1 MLELRR
7 YLRLI
12 VVQLRA
18 AILLQLQYRLDFFL
32 EIVLSLFWIG
42 AALAPLYVLFS
53 MRDAVNGWNAYEMLV
68 VVGFFSMHKGVLAS
82 VIQPS
87 LNQAVEHI
95 RKGTLDFLLLKPADA
110 QFMLS
115 TSKLEL
121 AHLTD
126 TLAGVLMIAWALAHM
141 PGGAARLGVRELAY
155 AVVLFICGLAILY
168 AIWIMVISL
177 AFRVI
182 KVDNLSYLFSSLF
195 EAARWPASIFRGVLS
210 LFFTFVIPLA
220 LMTTYPALAILGRAQ
235 PKHFVTAAA
244 VAAALLLLSRYTWN
258 RSIRSYTGASS

>member
-1 MLELRR
+1 MRR
-7 YLRLI
+7 YARLLL
-12 VVQLRA
+12 VQLRA
-18 AILLQLQYRLDFFL
+18 AVLLQLQYRLDFFL
-32 EIVLSLFWIG
+32 EVVLSLFWIG

-126 TLAGVLMIAWALAHM
+126 FVAGIAMIGWALARL
-141 PGGAARLGVRELAY
+141 PAVRPSALDLLLAAL
-155 AVVLFICGLAILY
+155 LFVCGLAILY
-168 AIWIMVISL
+168 ALWILVISL
-177 AFRVI
+177 AFRVV
-182 KVDNLSYLFSSLF
+182 KVDNLSYLFVSLF
-195 EAARWPASIFRGVLS
+195 EAARWPSSVFRGALS

-220 LMTTYPALAILGRAQ
+220 LMTTYPALAVLRRAGLQ
-235 PKHFVTAAA
+235 HIAIAGG
-244 VAAALLLLSRYTWN
+244 VAAGLLLVSRVVWQ
-258 RSIRSYTGASS
+258 RSIRAYTGASS

>member
-1 MLELRR
+1 MRR
-7 YLRLI
+7 YAMLLI
-12 VVQLRA
+12 VQLRA
-18 AILLQLQYRLDFFL
+18 AVLLQMQYRLDFFL
-32 EIVLSLFWIG
+32 EIGLALFWIA

-87 LNQAVEHI
+87 LNNAVEHI

-126 TLAGVLMIAWALAHM
+126 VIAGIGMIVWALSRM
-141 PGGAARLGVRELAY
+141 PSVRPS
-155 AVVLFICGLAILY
+155 AVDLMFACVLFLCGLLVLY
-168 AIWIMVISL
+168 ALWIMVISL
-177 AFRVI
+177 AFRVV
-182 KVDNLSYLFSSLF
+182 KVDNLSYLFVSLF
-195 EAARWPASIFRGVLS
+195 EAARWPATIFRGALS

-220 LMTTYPALAILGRAQ
+220 LMTTYPALAVLGRANSQ
-235 PKHFVTAAA
+235 HFAIASA
-244 VAAALLLLSRYTWN
+244 VACGLLLLSRFIWQ

>member
-1 MLELRR
+1 MRR
-7 YLRLI
+7 YAVLLR
-12 VVQLRA
+12 VQLRA
-18 AILLQLQYRLDFFL
+18 AVLLQLQYRVDFFL
-32 EIVLSLFWIG
+32 EIVLSLFWVG

-126 TLAGVLMIAWALAHM
+126 LVAGIAMIVWALAHM
-141 PGGAARLGVRELAY
+141 PTIRPSALDL
-155 AVVLFICGLAILY
+155 LFAGLLFVCGLLILY
-168 AIWIMVISL
+168 ALWIMVISL
-177 AFRVI
+177 AFRVV
-182 KVDNLSYLFSSLF
+182 KVDNLSYLFVSLF
-195 EAARWPASIFRGVLS
+195 EAARWPASIFRGALA

-220 LMTTYPALAILGRAQ
+220 LMTTYPALAVLGRASFR
-235 PKHFVTAAA
+235 HFAIALI
-244 VAAALLLLSRYTWN
+244 VAGGLLLLSRFVWQ

>member
-1 MLELRR
+1 MGADVRR
-7 YLRLI
+7 YATLLL
-12 VVQLRA
+12 VQLRA
-18 AILLQLQYRLDFFL
+18 AVLLQLQYRLDFFI
-32 EIVLSLFWIG
+32 EIALALFWIG

-82 VIQPS
+82 IIQPS

-126 TLAGVLMIAWALAHM
+126 VLAGILMIAWALS
-141 PGGAARLGVRELAY
+141 RLPLLRPTPLDLLFAG
-155 AVVLFICGLAILY
+155 VLFVCGFLVLY
-168 AIWIMVISL
+168 ALWIMVISL
-177 AFRVI
+177 AFRVV
-182 KVDNLSYLFSSLF
+182 KVDNLSYLFVSLF
-195 EAARWPASIFRGVLS
+195 EAARWPASVFRGALS

-220 LMTTYPALAILGRAQ
+220 LMTTYPALAVLGRANW
-235 PKHFVTAAA
+235 TNLAIA
-244 VAAALLLLSRYTWN
+244 VGVASALVLLSRYVWQ

>member
-1 MLELRR
+1 MRR
-7 YLRLI
+7 YAALLR
-12 VVQLRA
+12 VQLRA
-18 AILLQLQYRLDFFL
+18 AVLLQMQYRLDFFL
-32 EIVLSLFWIG
+32 EIGLSVFWIG

-53 MRDAVNGWNAYEMLV
+53 MRDSVNGWNAYEMLV
-68 VVGFFSMHKGVLAS
+68 VVGFFSMHKGLLAS

-126 TLAGVLMIAWALAHM
+126 VLAGVLMIAWALAHL
-141 PGGAARLGVRELAY
+141 PGVTPS
-155 AVVLFICGLAILY
+155 VTDILFACLLFLCGLLILY
-168 AIWIMVISL
+168 ALWIMVVSL
-177 AFRVI
+177 AFRVV
-182 KVDNLSYLFSSLF
+182 KVDNLSYLFVSLF
-195 EAARWPASIFRGVLS
+195 EAARWPASIFRGALS

-220 LMTTYPALAILGRAQ
+220 LMTTYPALAVLGRAEL
-235 PKHFVTAAA
+235 KHFLIAAA
-244 VAAALLLLSRYTWN
+244 VACGLLLLSRYVWQ
-258 RSIRSYTGASS
+258 RSIRSYTSASS

>member
-1 MLELRR
+1 MRR
-7 YLRLI
+7 YLSLFA
-12 VVQLRA
+12 VQLRA
-18 AILLQLQYRLDFFL
+18 ATLLQMQYRLDFFI
-32 EIVLSLFWIG
+32 EIALSLFWI
-42 AALAPLYVLFS
+42 ASALAPLYVLFS
-53 MRDAVNGWNAYEMLV
+53 MRDGVNGWNAYEMLV

-126 TLAGVLMIAWALAHM
+126 FVAGVLIIAWAVARMPAVTPSLAD
-141 PGGAARLGVRELAY
+141 LAF
-155 AVVLFICGLAILY
+155 ACVLFLCGLAILY
-168 AIWIMVISL
+168 ALWIMVVSL

-182 KVDNLSYLFSSLF
+182 KVDNLSYLFVSLF
-195 EAARWPASIFRGVLS
+195 EAARWPSSVFRGALS
-210 LFFTFVIPLA
+210 LLFTFVIPLA
-220 LMTTYPALAILGRAQ
+220 LMTTYPALAILGRVQ
-235 PKHFVTAAA
+235 PHHFAIAGG
-244 VAAALLLLSRYTWN
+244 VATGLLMLSRYVWQ

>member
-1 MLELRR
+1 MRR
-7 YLRLI
+7 YAKLLL
-12 VVQLRA
+12 VQLRA
-18 AILLQLQYRLDFFL
+18 AVLLQLQYRLDFFL
-32 EIVLSLFWIG
+32 EIVLSLFWIA

-53 MRDAVNGWNAYEMLV
+53 MRDSVNGWNAYEMLV

-115 TSKLEL
+115 TAKLEL

-126 TLAGVLMIAWALAHM
+126 LLAGILMIAWALSRM
-141 PGGAARLGVRELAY
+141 PEVTPS
-155 AVVLFICGLAILY
+155 VLDLLFAGLLFVCGLSILY
-168 AIWIMVISL
+168 ALQILVISF
-177 AFRVI
+177 AFRVVKI
-182 KVDNLSYLFSSLF
+182 DNLSYLFVSLF
-195 EAARWPASIFRGVLS
+195 EAARWPASVFRGALS

-220 LMTTYPALAILGRAQ
+220 LMTTYPALAVLGRAAFQ
-235 PKHFVTAAA
+235 HFAIAGA
-244 VAAALLLLSRYTWN
+244 VATALLLLSRYVWQ
-258 RSIRSYTGASS
+258 RSIRMYTGASS

>member
-1 MLELRR
+1 MRR
-7 YLRLI
+7 YAMLL

-18 AILLQLQYRLDFFL
+18 ALLLQMQYRLDFFL
-32 EIVLSLFWIG
+32 EIILALFWIG

-87 LNQAVEHI
+87 LNNAVEHI

-126 TLAGVLMIAWALAHM
+126 VIAGVGMIAWALAHM
-141 PGGAARLGVRELAY
+141 DGAGPSTGDLLFAC
-155 AVVLFICGLAILY
+155 VLFVCGLLVLY
-168 AIWIMVISL
+168 ALWIMVISL
-177 AFRVI
+177 AFRVV
-182 KVDNLSYLFSSLF
+182 KVDNLSYLFVSLF
-195 EAARWPASIFRGVLS
+195 EAARWPASIFRGALS

-220 LMTTYPALAILGRAQ
+220 LMTTYPALAVLGRA
-235 PKHFVTAAA
+235 KLHHFAIAST
-244 VAAALLLLSRYTWN
+244 VAAGLLLLSRYIWQ

>member
-1 MLELRR
+1 
-7 YLRLI
+7 
-12 VVQLRA
+12 
-18 AILLQLQYRLDFFL
+18 
-32 EIVLSLFWIG
+32 
-42 AALAPLYVLFS
+42 

-126 TLAGVLMIAWALAHM
+126 LIAGVLMIAWALSHL
-141 PGGAARLGVRELAY
+141 PGALPGALDIAFAC
-155 AVVLFICGLAILY
+155 VLFACGLAILY
-168 AIWIMVISL
+168 ALWIMVVSL

-182 KVDNLSYLFSSLF
+182 KVDNLSYLFVSLF
-195 EAARWPASIFRGVLS
+195 EAARWPASVFRGALS

-220 LMTTYPALAILGRAQ
+220 LMTTYPALAVLGRARLE
-235 PKHFVTAAA
+235 HFVIAAA
-244 VAAALLLLSRYTWN
+244 VAAGLLAVSRYVWQ